1 MASDPLLRAFAALVE
16 KRPGDDLVVSPS
28 RRWTIGEADRAAR
41 ELAARI
47 AGAGFAPGAAVGLAA
62 APGPAFLAGL
72 LALRRV
78 GAVPVLCDSARPTP
92 DRLATLDRLGVVG
105 FLASATGWPDAAT
118 DWDLDRRRPA
128 RRLDADPA
136 WGLIKL
142 TSGST
147 GEPRGIAVAA
157 DAVLADDEQ
166 LATSMGLVAE
176 DRLLAAVPFSHSYG
190 FSSLVLPALVRGSTL
205 LVPDDRSPLAP
216 LAVARDLG
224 ATFFP
229 TVPAWI
235 AALVKLSAPPE
246 WPDSLRRVIAAG
258 APLAPEVAARFRE
271 RFGRSVHVF
280 YGASECGGISYDR
293 EGTAAERGT
302 VGIAVDGVAL
312 ALDPETGRLEVRS
325 RAVAATYL
333 PDPAPELAAGR
344 FHTGDLAELDPAT
357 GEVRLL
363 GRADD
368 LVIVRGR
375 NVDPREV
382 ERVLKTMPGVEDAC
396 VLGVDGP
403 DGPRSILRA
412 VVATPSTALD
422 YAQVVTFCRTH
433 LAEHK
438 VPRSVILVP
447 DLPRTDRGKI
457 DRAAL
462 AALAG

>member
-1 MASDPLLRAFAALVE
+1 MTSDPLLAAFAALAE
-16 KRPGDDLVVSPS
+16 RRAGAPLVASPS
-28 RRWTIGEADRAAR
+28 RAWSVGDVDRAAR
-41 ELAARI
+41 ELAVRLL
-47 AGAGFAPGAAVGLAA
+47 GDSFGPGDALGLAA

-72 LALRRV
+72 LAVRRI

-105 FLASATGWPDAAT
+105 FLASAMGWPDAAA
-118 DWDLDRRRPA
+118 DWDLDRRVPE

-136 WGLIKL
+136 WGAIKL

-147 GEPRGIAVAA
+147 GEPRGIAVPG

-205 LVPDDRSPLAP
+205 LVADERSPLAP
-216 LAVARDLG
+216 LAVARELG

-235 AALVKLSAPPE
+235 AALVKLSALPP
-246 WPDSLRRVIAAG
+246 WPESIRRVIAAG

-271 RFGRSVHVF
+271 RFGQPVHIF
-280 YGASECGGISYDR
+280 YGASECGGIAYDR
-293 EGTAAERGT
+293 EGDAAERSSVGT
-302 VGIAVDGVAL
+302 AVDGVTL
-312 ALDPETGRLEVRS
+312 AIDPETGRLEVRS

-333 PDPAPELAAGR
+333 PDAAPELADGR
-344 FHTGDLAELDPAT
+344 FRTGDLAELDAAT

-375 NVDPREV
+375 NVDPHEV

-396 VLGVDGP
+396 VLGVAGP
-403 DGPRSILRA
+403 DGPRSVLRA
-412 VVATPSTALD
+412 VVAAPTGALAYD
-422 YAQVVTFCRTH
+422 QVVAYCRAH

-447 DLPRTDRGKI
+447 DLPRTDRGKV